1 MLPTSRLRVRRRSA
15 TALQGGVENI
25 AAIVRRVRQ
34 FREPAH
40 RRVPWTWHEA
50 PELTDGIAIADL
62 VSPLRYDV
70 IVRRDF
76 FIWYRERADL
86 ARRDLRAFI
95 AEARATS
102 YHHWWMTSETIRCR
116 PELMDRPEE
125 LERLFDL
132 RVERSVRL
140 AERVARTRHADEHP
154 IILKT
159 ADRLLAPTTFRDG
172 PPSGKPLP
180 SQQYFL
186 ADGCHR
192 VALMLA
198 DGVSRIEPGH
208 FLIKR
213 YLEFSPFDST
223 SVLVPSL
230 PVDPATYVRFL
241 GWHYGQDAAINDV
254 ESLVG
259 WVQEHDAARWPEL
272 EAMLAVDGMAPG
284 HRMAQGR
291 GPTAID
297 ERSPEGTPASR

>member
-1 MLPTSRLRVRRRSA
+1 MHPTGRSRGTRGSARVLRGGLETFATLLRRA
-15 TALQGGVENI
+15 
-25 AAIVRRVRQ
+25 RQ

-40 RRVPWTWHEA
+40 RRVPWAWDEA

-86 ARRDLRAFI
+86 ARTDLRAFI
-95 AEARATS
+95 AEARTTS
-102 YHHWWMTSETIRCR
+102 YHRWWMTSETIRCR

-140 AERVARTRHADEHP
+140 AERVARARHADEHP
-154 IILKT
+154 IVLKT
-159 ADRLLAPTTFRDG
+159 ADRLLAPTTLRDG

-180 SQQYFL
+180 SQRYFL

-198 DGVSRIEPGH
+198 DGVSRIEPGQ
-208 FLIKR
+208 FRIKR

-223 SVLVPSL
+223 SVLVPGL
-230 PVDPATYVRFL
+230 PVDPETYARFL
-241 GWHYGQDAAINDV
+241 GWHYGQDANIHDV
-254 ESLVG
+254 ASLVR
-259 WVQEHDAARWPEL
+259 WVQKHDAERWPEL

-284 HRMAQGR
+284 HAMAQGSE
-291 GPTAID
+291 PTAID
-297 ERSPEGTPASR
+297 EQPPEGTPATR